1 MKTSSAFIKT
11 VLVILLAGAIIT
23 ILSINISDSALKE
36 FVGRVVEGMETT
48 SESASESASQPA
60 SISKVGQG
68 GTIPKEDSDLKC
80 PGPSRK
86 DTKCAVADIIKLG
99 YELASDPL
107 MSQSE
112 QSKIHNVFAERSKD
126 KGSENLSNRLSAFLQ
141 DVMMLRFAVMFNTSP
156 NEPELKK
163 VLDEMVKKNDINS
176 CYTED
181 DMKQIKGLMVGSAEQ
196 KTLTTAQ
203 SEAIRCYMQRFNSIR
218 ACLGICNDNK
228 V

>member
-1 MKTSSAFIKT
+1 MKPDSAFIKAA
-11 VLVILLAGAIIT
+11 LVVLLAAAVIT
-23 ILSINISDSALKE
+23 IVSL
-36 FVGRVVEGMETT
+36 FVSSNAVKGVIEGMTDT
-48 SESASESASQPA
+48 
-60 SISKVGQG
+60 VGGG
-68 GTIPKEDSDLKC
+68 GTIPKEDADLKC

-86 DTKCAVADIIKLG
+86 DTKCEVADIIKLG

-112 QSKIHNVFAERSKD
+112 QDKIHNVFAARSKD
-126 KGSENLSNRLSAFLQ
+126 KGSEKLSERLSAFLK
-141 DVMMLRFAVMFNTSP
+141 DVTLLRFAVMFNTAP

-163 VLDEMVKKNDINS
+163 TLDEMVKSKDVKS

-181 DMKQIKGLMVGSAEQ
+181 DMKQVKGLTVGSAEQ

-203 SEAIRCYMQRFNSIR
+203 SEAVRCYMQRFNSIR

>member
-1 MKTSSAFIKT
+1 MKNDYSAFIKT
-11 VLVILLAGAIIT
+11 ALVVLFAAAVIT
-23 ILSINISDSALKE
+23 IISVFLSDVN
-36 FVGRVVEGMETT
+36 VGSIIEGMETNAVAKAG
-48 SESASESASQPA
+48 E
-60 SISKVGQG
+60 G
-68 GTIPKEDSDLKC
+68 GTIPKEDPDLKC

-99 YELASDPL
+99 YELASDPA

-112 QSKIHNVFAERSKD
+112 QNKIHNVFAARSKD
-126 KGSENLSNRLSAFLQ
+126 KGSEKLSERLSAFLK
-141 DVMMLRFAVMFNTSP
+141 DVMMLRFAVMFNTAP

-163 VLDEMVKKNDINS
+163 TLDQMVKEKDVNS

-181 DMKQIKGLMVGSAEQ
+181 DMKQVKGLMVGSAEQ

-203 SEAIRCYMQRFNSIR
+203 SEAVRCYMQRFNSIR

>member
-1 MKTSSAFIKT
+1 MKPNSAFIKT
-11 VLVILLAGAIIT
+11 AVIVLLAAAVVTIISVF
-23 ILSINISDSALKE
+23 LPDVKVRLLGSIGSIGSIGS
-36 FVGRVVEGMETT
+36 GIEGMETNT
-48 SESASESASQPA
+48 VTKAGE
-60 SISKVGQG
+60 G
-68 GTIPKEDSDLKC
+68 GTIPKEDADLKC

-99 YELASDPL
+99 YELASDPA

-112 QSKIHNVFAERSKD
+112 QDKIYNVFAARSKD
-126 KGSENLSNRLSAFLQ
+126 KGSEKLSDRLSEFLK
-141 DVMMLRFAVMFNTSP
+141 DVMMLRLSVMFNTAP

-163 VLDEMVKKNDINS
+163 TLDEMVKSKDVKS

-181 DMKQIKGLMVGSAEQ
+181 DMKQVKGLMVGSAEQ

>member
-1 MKTSSAFIKT
+1 MKSDSAFIKAA
-11 VLVILLAGAIIT
+11 LVVLLAAAVITVVSLFLSNNAVKGA
-23 ILSINISDSALKE
+23 
-36 FVGRVVEGMETT
+36 VEGVIEGMDGVSGTDRAGE
-48 SESASESASQPA
+48 
-60 SISKVGQG
+60 G
-68 GTIPKEDSDLKC
+68 GTIPKENADLKC

-99 YELASDPL
+99 YELASDPA

-112 QSKIHNVFAERSKD
+112 QDKIYNVFSTRSKD
-126 KGSENLSNRLSAFLQ
+126 NGSGKLSERLSAFLK

-163 VLDEMVKKNDINS
+163 TLDEMVKSKDVNS

-181 DMKQIKGLMVGSAEQ
+181 DMMQVSGLMAGGTGQ
-196 KTLTTAQ
+196 KTLTGAQ
-203 SEAIRCYMQRFNSIR
+203 SEAIRCYMQRFNSVR

>member
-1 MKTSSAFIKT
+1 MKNDSSASSAFIKT
-11 VLVILLAGAIIT
+11 ALVVLFAAAVVTIMSVFLSHNSHVIGSVI
-23 ILSINISDSALKE
+23 
-36 FVGRVVEGMETT
+36 EGMETNAVAKAG
-48 SESASESASQPA
+48 E
-60 SISKVGQG
+60 G
-68 GTIPKEDSDLKC
+68 GTIPKEDTDLKC
-80 PGPSRK
+80 PGTSRK

-99 YELASDPL
+99 YELASDPA

-112 QSKIHNVFAERSKD
+112 QDKIYNVFAARSKD
-126 KGSENLSNRLSAFLQ
+126 KGSEKLSERLSAFLK
-141 DVMMLRFAVMFNTSP
+141 DVMMLRFAVMFNTAP

-163 VLDEMVKKNDINS
+163 TLDEMVKEKDVNS

-181 DMKQIKGLMVGSAEQ
+181 DMKQVKGLMVGSAEQ

-203 SEAIRCYMQRFNSIR
+203 SEAVRCYMQRFNSIR

>member
-1 MKTSSAFIKT
+1 MKPDSAFIKT
-11 VLVILLAGAIIT
+11 ALVILFAAAVIT
-23 ILSINISDSALKE
+23 IVSL
-36 FVGRVVEGMETT
+36 FVSNAAVKGVIEGMDGVVSGTDR
-48 SESASESASQPA
+48 A
-60 SISKVGQG
+60 GGG
-68 GTIPKEDSDLKC
+68 GTIPKEDADLKC

-112 QSKIHNVFAERSKD
+112 QDKIYNVFAARSKD
-126 KGSENLSNRLSAFLQ
+126 KGSEKLSERLSAFLK

-163 VLDEMVKKNDINS
+163 TLDEMVKEKDVNS

-181 DMKQIKGLMVGSAEQ
+181 DMKQVKGLMVGSAEQ
-196 KTLTTAQ
+196 KTLTAAQ
-203 SEAIRCYMQRFNSIR
+203 SEAVRCYMQRFNSIR

>member
-1 MKTSSAFIKT
+1 MKPDSVFIKAA
-11 VLVILLAGAIIT
+11 LVVLLAAAVIT
-23 ILSINISDSALKE
+23 IVSLFLSNHAVKGVI
-36 FVGRVVEGMETT
+36 GRVIEGMDGVSGIERGG
-48 SESASESASQPA
+48 E
-60 SISKVGQG
+60 G
-68 GTIPKEDSDLKC
+68 GTIPKEDADLKC

-99 YELASDPL
+99 YELASDPS

-112 QSKIHNVFAERSKD
+112 QDKIYNVFAARSKD
-126 KGSENLSNRLSAFLQ
+126 KGSEKLSERLSAFLK

-163 VLDEMVKKNDINS
+163 TLDEMVKSKDVNS

-181 DMKQIKGLMVGSAEQ
+181 DMKQVKGLMVGSAEQ

-203 SEAIRCYMQRFNSIR
+203 SEAIRCYMQRFNSVR

>member
-1 MKTSSAFIKT
+1 MKPDSAFIKAA
-11 VLVILLAGAIIT
+11 LVVLLAAAVIT
-23 ILSINISDSALKE
+23 IVSLFLSNPAMKGVI
-36 FVGRVVEGMETT
+36 EGMDGVVSGKDRAGE
-48 SESASESASQPA
+48 
-60 SISKVGQG
+60 G
-68 GTIPKEDSDLKC
+68 GTIPKEDDDLKC

-86 DTKCAVADIIKLG
+86 DTKCAVADIIQLG
-99 YELASDPL
+99 YELASDPS

-112 QSKIHNVFAERSKD
+112 QNKIYNVFAARSKD
-126 KGSENLSNRLSAFLQ
+126 KGSEKLSERLSEFLK
-141 DVMMLRFAVMFNTSP
+141 DVMMLRFSVMFNTAP

-163 VLDEMVKKNDINS
+163 TLDEMVKSKDVKS

-181 DMKQIKGLMVGSAEQ
+181 DMKQVKGLMVGSAEQ

-203 SEAIRCYMQRFNSIR
+203 SEAIRCYMQRFNSVR

>member
-1 MKTSSAFIKT
+1 
-11 VLVILLAGAIIT
+11 
-23 ILSINISDSALKE
+23 
-36 FVGRVVEGMETT
+36 
-48 SESASESASQPA
+48 
-60 SISKVGQG
+60 
-68 GTIPKEDSDLKC
+68 
-80 PGPSRK
+80 
-86 DTKCAVADIIKLG
+86 VADIIQLG

-112 QSKIHNVFAERSKD
+112 QDKIYNVFAARSKD
-126 KGSENLSNRLSAFLQ
+126 KGSEKLSERLSAFLK

-163 VLDEMVKKNDINS
+163 TLDEMVKEKDVNS

-181 DMKQIKGLMVGSAEQ
+181 DMKQVKGLMVGSAEQ

>member
-1 MKTSSAFIKT
+1 MKPSSAFIKT
-11 VLVILLAGAIIT
+11 ALVILLAGAIIT

-36 FVGRVVEGMETT
+36 FVGRVIEGMET
-48 SESASESASQPA
+48 ASEPA
-60 SISKVGQG
+60 SISKAGR
-68 GTIPKEDSDLKC
+68 GTIPKEDTDLKC

-86 DTKCAVADIIKLG
+86 NTKCAVEDIIKLG

-112 QSKIHNVFAERSKD
+112 QNKIHNVFAERSKD
-126 KGSENLSNRLSAFLQ
+126 KGSEKLSERLSAFLK

-163 VLDEMVKKNDINS
+163 TLDQMVEQNDVNS

-181 DMKQIKGLMVGSAEQ
+181 DMKQVKGLMVGSAEQ
-196 KTLTTAQ
+196 KTLTAAQ

>member
-1 MKTSSAFIKT
+1 MKPDSAFIKT
-11 VLVILLAGAIIT
+11 ALVILFAAAVIT
-23 ILSINISDSALKE
+23 IVSL
-36 FVGRVVEGMETT
+36 FVSNAAVKGVIEGMDGVVSGTDR
-48 SESASESASQPA
+48 A
-60 SISKVGQG
+60 GGG
-68 GTIPKEDSDLKC
+68 GTIPKEDADLKC

-112 QSKIHNVFAERSKD
+112 QDKIYNVFAARSKD
-126 KGSENLSNRLSAFLQ
+126 KGSEKLSERLSAFLK

-163 VLDEMVKKNDINS
+163 TLDEMVKEKDVNS

-181 DMKQIKGLMVGSAEQ
+181 DMKQVKGLMVGSAEQ

>member
-1 MKTSSAFIKT
+1 MIVKNMKPDSIFIKAA
-11 VLVILLAGAIIT
+11 LVVLLAATVIT
-23 ILSINISDSALKE
+23 IVSLFLSNHAVKGVI
-36 FVGRVVEGMETT
+36 GRVIEGMDGVSGTERG
-48 SESASESASQPA
+48 SE
-60 SISKVGQG
+60 G
-68 GTIPKEDSDLKC
+68 GAIPKEDADLKC

-99 YELASDPL
+99 YELASDPS

-112 QSKIHNVFAERSKD
+112 QDKIYNVFAARSKD
-126 KGSENLSNRLSAFLQ
+126 KGSEKLSERLSAFLK
-141 DVMMLRFAVMFNTSP
+141 DVMMLRFAVMFNTLP

-163 VLDEMVKKNDINS
+163 TLDEMVKSKDVNS

-181 DMKQIKGLMVGSAEQ
+181 DMKQVKGLMVGSAEQ

-203 SEAIRCYMQRFNSIR
+203 SEAIRCYMQRFNSVR

>member
-1 MKTSSAFIKT
+1 MKPDSAFVKAA
-11 VLVILLAGAIIT
+11 LVILLAAAVIT
-23 ILSINISDSALKE
+23 IVSL
-36 FVGRVVEGMETT
+36 FVSNNAVKGVIEGMDGVVSGTDRAGE
-48 SESASESASQPA
+48 
-60 SISKVGQG
+60 G
-68 GTIPKEDSDLKC
+68 GTIPKEDADLKC

-86 DTKCAVADIIKLG
+86 DTKCAVADIIQLG

-112 QSKIHNVFAERSKD
+112 QDKIYNVFAARSKD
-126 KGSENLSNRLSAFLQ
+126 KGSEKLSERLSAFLK

-163 VLDEMVKKNDINS
+163 TLDEMVKEKDVNS

-181 DMKQIKGLMVGSAEQ
+181 DMKQVKGLMVGSAEQ
-196 KTLTTAQ
+196 KTLTAAQ

>member
-1 MKTSSAFIKT
+1 MKPDSAFIKT
-11 VLVILLAGAIIT
+11 ALVILLAAAVIT
-23 ILSINISDSALKE
+23 IVSL
-36 FVGRVVEGMETT
+36 FVSNAAVKGVIEGMDGVVSGTDR
-48 SESASESASQPA
+48 A
-60 SISKVGQG
+60 GGG
-68 GTIPKEDSDLKC
+68 GTIPKEDADLKC

-86 DTKCAVADIIKLG
+86 DTKCAVADIIQLG

-112 QSKIHNVFAERSKD
+112 QDKIYNVFAARSKD
-126 KGSENLSNRLSAFLQ
+126 KGSEKLSERLSAFLK

-163 VLDEMVKKNDINS
+163 TLDEMVKEKDVNS

-181 DMKQIKGLMVGSAEQ
+181 DMKQVKGLMVGSAEQ

>member
-1 MKTSSAFIKT
+1 MKPDSAFIKT
-11 VLVILLAGAIIT
+11 ALVILLAAAVIT
-23 ILSINISDSALKE
+23 IVSL
-36 FVGRVVEGMETT
+36 FVSNAAVKGVVEGMDGVVSGTDR
-48 SESASESASQPA
+48 A
-60 SISKVGQG
+60 GGG
-68 GTIPKEDSDLKC
+68 GTIPKEDADLKC

-86 DTKCAVADIIKLG
+86 DTKCAVADIIQLG

-112 QSKIHNVFAERSKD
+112 QDKIYNVFAARSKD
-126 KGSENLSNRLSAFLQ
+126 KGSEKLSERLSAFLK

-163 VLDEMVKKNDINS
+163 TLDEMVKEKDVNS

-181 DMKQIKGLMVGSAEQ
+181 DMKQVKGLMVGSAEQ